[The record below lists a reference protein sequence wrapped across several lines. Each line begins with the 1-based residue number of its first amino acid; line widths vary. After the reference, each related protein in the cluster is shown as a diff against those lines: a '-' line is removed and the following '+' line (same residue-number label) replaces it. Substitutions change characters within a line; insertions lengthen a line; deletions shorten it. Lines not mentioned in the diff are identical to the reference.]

1 MKSFL
6 KGNKSINYP
15 NNNTF
20 SSWMSNEKSTLY
32 KCFQN
37 DKDSIK
43 NLKEKVSKNSDNLE
57 DLKNYADC
65 LSVRG
70 KFSKAFYF
78 YDRSLALSKRKNI
91 KSSIFNNLGVMFSK
105 RGIFSYSDFYYNKAL
120 KMDNT
125 NTTALFN
132 YTKILMKRG
141 KYLESAKL
149 IKKYRLFQTNKV
161 YWSSLE
167 GLNYFLQGS
176 TDQKLINLLAQL
188 NDKSDKILFLEIAST
203 YKNDPKRSELI
214 QRLNEL
220 SFNETLWESAKNELI
235 FRIRKVL
242 KDEKNRGYLSTK

>member
-1 MKSFL
+1 
-6 KGNKSINYP
+6 
-15 NNNTF
+15 
-20 SSWMSNEKSTLY
+20 
-32 KCFQN
+32 
-37 DKDSIK
+37 
-43 NLKEKVSKNSDNLE
+43 
-57 DLKNYADC
+57 
-65 LSVRG
+65 
-70 KFSKAFYF
+70 
-78 YDRSLALSKRKNI
+78 
-91 KSSIFNNLGVMFSK
+91 
-105 RGIFSYSDFYYNKAL
+105 
-120 KMDNT
+120 
-125 NTTALFN
+125 
-132 YTKILMKRG
+132 MKRG